1 MSPDT
6 SSSLRHAPR
15 SDRRPAV
22 RPFVLL
28 LACGIVALLASA
40 TAASR
45 VTAQTRG
52 TAPSGVELA
61 FSGPSVVVR
70 GRPMHYRGVAYRVRG
85 LATLEPF
92 AAAVVHARYRWGID
106 HATAGPTLDLHAD
119 ARGRF
124 ELDITPPSTW
134 DESLELQIE
143 IEDGDASRT
152 FEMPMSDRSPYA
164 LLARTDRVLYEPSEP
179 VHVWALVRDA
189 RSQRPLVGEHVR
201 LEVTNGPLAGSVSE
215 VTTAADGVASATF
228 ALPEEASEGSFTVR
242 VQVGDEVTQLHPRVG
257 TRTYSRLF
265 ARVSTEPEL
274 AAPGTTVVALVEA
287 TTPSGAPVRDARVT
301 LEIDGQTEITG
312 VTDEAGV
319 ARIPFTAPSYMPGD
333 TSAIGVS
340 ATVHHAAHGE
350 IFAHATLRL
359 AVPMA
364 LSMMATSRIG
374 AGLVPEVDDTFFLV
388 VTDGAGEP
396 PSSSVEIEVVGPSV
410 RGGRATVRTDAAGIA
425 EVPARLP
432 AGTWAPGSD
441 DDTRTTSV
449 LATIHG
455 PLERTARLSIAVQPE
470 ALVLPIVQSPIVQ
483 PGGRVE
489 VRIERRPS
497 VQRAEL
503 VAELLDG
510 SEIVAVR
517 RLGAGESRLWFD
529 VPADRIGLLSVRV
542 RPLEGDERAEGL
554 GTLDT
559 FLALPPQLGFP
570 TLSADRPRY
579 LVGETARLDVAT
591 SPAPP
596 GVRTFA
602 AVMVRDLA
610 AHDGEVPFRSFFLER
625 AFEEAVLA
633 PSPTGLSVVRV
644 ALAARSVADEAG
656 GDVPALLDP
665 LGLALGEAYDGSVG
679 ADVLRDP
686 FPWARELERRGVA
699 DVMRTVEELLVEALE
714 NDALDDVTTGT
725 GAQRRFEDDLLA
737 DLGGAT
743 LGGGELTIAHLEAAD
758 PSFRY
763 ETVARRVA
771 RTRWV
776 NLSSRLAMYLDPGDD
791 APISARMAAREP
803 PDRWLPRMVERGLV
817 AASDLKDPWGH
828 QFVLVRVASP
838 TFALSTNAVGLE
850 LVSPGPDGRP
860 GTADDVRDP
869 FARVVPAGTPYAVAS
884 GEDELLRRL
893 SLLSPYERTLEELD
907 EAYAR
912 IMAEM
917 SEELIGD
924 AVHAGVSEGALGL
937 GNIGTIGHGSGSGYG
952 AGGGGFRGRSAR
964 APMVRSGS
972 AAQYAFRGL
981 AVVMRERFPATL
993 LFRPS
998 VELDASGRASVEVRL
1013 ADAVTSYVVE
1023 AIVWRTDGWIWSADT
1038 RIEADREIVVE
1049 APIPEVARTDDAIAL
1064 PVRVGNRGRSART
1077 LVVSVLEAEEI
1088 GLSASEPRTITVGAG
1103 DAVVETFVV
1112 HPTREAHGHVRVA
1125 VGTPEGDAL
1134 DAIRLPIEV
1143 VARTRRVRRTLE
1155 MLSLGRGVIALEV
1168 PADATMRTGLVEVR
1182 VGEGLVVPPGARV
1195 FQHWAHVAGDPRV
1208 PSEPLDVTSE
1218 AELAWR
1224 VGVRWMAD
1232 DVDDRLMSEAIDRLS
1247 RSLDQ
1252 AVGEGTEP
1260 MARTAA
1266 VSRTLL
1272 ALSPASITP
1281 DALARRPSGERLGE
1295 LIARARGLVAENAAQ
1310 ITDDAG
1316 VLVLAS
1322 AALAWSGHGDGSE
1335 VLANE
1340 LSRRAERSI
1349 VSLGEDVFVASGSDP
1364 IGASALLALA
1374 DARLGR
1380 PQRALAVIST
1390 LSRWTQGGLSMT
1402 DEQRAYTRVATA
1414 AVAARSRRAT
1424 QITATLDGRSETR
1437 PAEDVV
1443 HLELH
1448 PLSMPG
1454 AHRLEIALDAEAL
1467 VSARAVVTYG
1477 APWPTAVVRGPFALA
1492 LEGEV
1497 GALDATSELVLVVR
1511 NTTPRTVPVP
1521 IVEIDLPTGAELTAQ
1536 GRTSIAARAGRAP
1549 DRTGDVL
1556 TITMTPLPPGAE
1568 RRIPLPL
1575 RWSVGG
1581 TLVGLGVAAFAAD
1594 RPDRA
1599 TILPPRPV
1607 TIAPREEGGA
1617 R

>member
-6 SSSLRHAPR
+6 TSSSRQVL
-15 SDRRPAV
+15 RPAM
-22 RPFVLL
+22 RLTAALL
-28 LACGIVALLASA
+28 LACGLYALLG
-40 TAASR
+40 TAIAPR
-45 VTAQTRG
+45 VGAQARG

-70 GRPMHYRGVAYRVRG
+70 GRPMHHRGVAYRVRG

-92 AAAVVHARYRWGID
+92 PAAVVHARYRWGVD
-106 HATAGPTLDLHAD
+106 HGMTGPTVDVRAD

-124 ELDITPPSTW
+124 ELDITAPSTW

-143 IEDGDASRT
+143 IDDGDESRT

-179 VHVWALVRDA
+179 VHVWTLVRDA
-189 RSQRPLVGEHVR
+189 RSQRPLAGEHVR

-228 ALPEEASEGSFTVR
+228 TLPEEASEGTFTVR

-265 ARVSTEPEL
+265 ARVTTEPEL
-274 AAPGTTVVALVEA
+274 AAPGATVVAVVEA
-287 TTPSGAPVRDARVT
+287 TTPSGAPVRDAWVT
-301 LEIDGQTEITG
+301 LVIDRQTEITG

-319 ARIPFTAPSYMPGD
+319 ARIPFTAPSYMPSD
-333 TSAIGVS
+333 TSAIGVG

-364 LSMMATSRIG
+364 PSMMATSRIARARG
-374 AGLVPEVDDTFFLV
+374 GRHVLLDRDRRR
-388 VTDGAGEP
+388 GEP

-425 EVPARLP
+425 QVPARLP
-432 AGTWAPGSD
+432 AGTWAPGSGGD
-441 DDTRTTSV
+441 GTDGRPTSV

-470 ALVLPIVQSPIVQ
+470 AVVLPIVQSPIVQ
-483 PGGRVE
+483 PGSRVE
-489 VRIERRPS
+489 VRIERRAS

-517 RLGAGESRLWFD
+517 RLGAGESRLSFD
-529 VPADRIGLLSVRV
+529 VPVDRIGSLTVRV
-542 RPLEGDERAEGL
+542 RSLEGDQRAEGL
-554 GTLDT
+554 GTLDS
-559 FLALPPQLGFP
+559 FLALPAQLGFP
-570 TLSADRPRY
+570 TLSPDRPRY
-579 LVGETARLDVAT
+579 LVGETARLDVST
-591 SPAPP
+591 SPAPQD
-596 GVRTFA
+596 VRTFA

-610 AHDGEVPFRSFFLER
+610 AHDGEVPFSSFFLER
-625 AFEEAVLA
+625 AFEQAVLA
-633 PSPTGLSVVRV
+633 PTPTGMSVVRV

-656 GDVPALLDP
+656 GEVPTLLDP
-665 LGLALGEAYDGSVG
+665 LGLPRGEEYDGTVG

-686 FPWARELERRGVA
+686 FPWARELERRGIA
-699 DVMRTVEELLVEALE
+699 DVMRTVEELLVEALA
-714 NDALDDVTTGT
+714 NDALDEVTTGT

-743 LGGGELTIAHLEAAD
+743 LGGGALTIAHLEAAD

-776 NLSSRLAMYLDPGDD
+776 HLSSRLAMYLDPGDD
-791 APISARMAAREP
+791 APVSARMAAREP
-803 PDRWLPRMVERGLV
+803 SDRWLPRMVEAGLID
-817 AASDLKDPWGH
+817 ASDLKDPWGN
-828 QFVLVRVASP
+828 QFVLARVARP
-838 TFALSTNAVGLE
+838 TFALSTHAMGLE

-893 SLLSPYERTLEELD
+893 SLISPYERTLQELG

-912 IMAEM
+912 ITAEM
-917 SEELIGD
+917 TEELIGD

-937 GNIGTIGHGSGSGYG
+937 GSIGTIGHGSGSGYG
-952 AGGGGFRGRSAR
+952 GGGGGFRGRSAR
-964 APMVRSGS
+964 APSIRAAS

-998 VELDASGRASVEVRL
+998 VELDASGHASVEVRL

-1023 AIVWRTDGWIWSADT
+1023 AIVWRTDGWIWSAET

-1064 PVRVGNRGRSART
+1064 PVRVGNRGRGART

-1088 GLSASEPRTITVGAG
+1088 GLAASEPRTITVGAG

-1112 HPTREAHGHVRVA
+1112 HLTREAHGHVRVA

-1143 VARTRRVRRTLE
+1143 VARTRRVRRTVE

-1168 PADATMRTGLVEVR
+1168 PADATMRTGLVEVHVGKGLIAPSGSR
-1182 VGEGLVVPPGARV
+1182 VL
-1195 FQHWAHVAGDPRV
+1195 QHWAHAAGAPRLA
-1208 PSEPLDVTSE
+1208 SDPLDATSE
-1218 AELAWR
+1218 SELAWR
-1224 VGVRWMAD
+1224 VGVRWTSD
-1232 DVDDRLMSEAIDRLS
+1232 SVDDRLMSEAIDRLS
-1247 RSLDQ
+1247 RTLDQ

-1260 MARTAA
+1260 TGRT
-1266 VSRTLL
+1266 
-1272 ALSPASITP
+1272 
-1281 DALARRPSGERLGE
+1281 
-1295 LIARARGLVAENAAQ
+1295 
-1310 ITDDAG
+1310 
-1316 VLVLAS
+1316 
-1322 AALAWSGHGDGSE
+1322 
-1335 VLANE
+1335 
-1340 LSRRAERSI
+1340 
-1349 VSLGEDVFVASGSDP
+1349 
-1364 IGASALLALA
+1364 
-1374 DARLGR
+1374 
-1380 PQRALAVIST
+1380 
-1390 LSRWTQGGLSMT
+1390 
-1402 DEQRAYTRVATA
+1402 
-1414 AVAARSRRAT
+1414 ARSR
-1424 QITATLDGRSETR
+1424 GCCSRS
-1437 PAEDVV
+1437 
-1443 HLELH
+1443 
-1448 PLSMPG
+1448 
-1454 AHRLEIALDAEAL
+1454 HRRC
-1467 VSARAVVTYG
+1467 SRKM
-1477 APWPTAVVRGPFALA
+1477 R
-1492 LEGEV
+1492 
-1497 GALDATSELVLVVR
+1497 
-1511 NTTPRTVPVP
+1511 
-1521 IVEIDLPTGAELTAQ
+1521 
-1536 GRTSIAARAGRAP
+1536 
-1549 DRTGDVL
+1549 
-1556 TITMTPLPPGAE
+1556 
-1568 RRIPLPL
+1568 
-1575 RWSVGG
+1575 
-1581 TLVGLGVAAFAAD
+1581 
-1594 RPDRA
+1594 
-1599 TILPPRPV
+1599 
-1607 TIAPREEGGA
+1607 
-1617 R
+1617 